1 MDLLEFGK
9 WLFLC
14 GAAGILVWTGTLL
27 SRRRS
32 LPAWLK
38 LSLGV
43 TMSGGLLLV
52 DMYLVEPNWI
62 QIETVGIHNHRLAE
76 LLGATK
82 VVQISD
88 LHVSGRLGFREENLI
103 RTVNDLLPDIVLI
116 TGDFVSDTAGK
127 GAAVEVTRRLTAKLG
142 KFGVPGNNDNYRYK
156 PGEMRKSFPAAG
168 VVVLVNEN
176 RRLLLPN
183 GRILNL
189 AGVNDPVTGQARI
202 DDALFGIPVGEPV
215 VMLAHSP
222 EFLPVAAGKGVDLLL
237 TGHTHGGQF
246 GMQWLIRFFNL
257 TDPVNTMQ
265 GLYKD
270 RQTTMYVNRGIG
282 TTTLPLRFLC
292 RPEVTIFEFQP

>member
-9 WLFLC
+9 WFFLC
-14 GAAGILVWTGTLL
+14 SAAGILVWTGTLL
-27 SRRRS
+27 FRRRR

-62 QIETVGIHNHRLAE
+62 QIETVRIHNHRLAE

-103 RTVNDLLPDIVLI
+103 RTVNGLLPDIVLI
-116 TGDFVSDTAGK
+116 TGDFISDTAGK
-127 GAAVEVTRRLTAKLG
+127 GVAVELTRRLTAKLG

-202 DDALFGIPVGEPV
+202 DDALFGIPAGEPV